1 MLALRSGRDSYA
13 TTAAYTVRA
22 SISKTGMPIITTS
35 NHYSYTLNTAMRV
48 WMRVAD
54 DAFAKSE
61 FRSSLGL
68 SVLQPQGPLAL
79 LQVCEQLELS
89 LGHLHCNFDV
99 ASYVC
104 ARVRR
109 VHHARW
115 EACSPCYSTNT
126 REQSHSHTWAYVVLA
141 SNVAQSTIV
150 LTRQADLPQNQVT
163 AALALESPVEYRH
176 WLLAYARRLGEDAEA
191 GRLRELFE
199 ELLSP
204 TSLPVRRDEPA
215 AGATSATP
223 ATGPTTAEPSILV
236 RMNCR
241 VRGVSSSRSW
251 N

>member
-79 LQVCEQLELS
+79 LQVREQLELS
-89 LGHLHCNFDV
+89 RGHLHCNCDV

-104 ARVRR
+104 VC
-109 VHHARW
+109 V
-115 EACSPCYSTNT
+115 ECIT
-126 REQSHSHTWAYVVLA
+126 RGGKRAAH
-141 SNVAQSTIV
+141 
-150 LTRQADLPQNQVT
+150 VT
-163 AALALESPVEYRH
+163 APTPENRVTLTP
-176 WLLAYARRLGEDAEA
+176 
-191 GRLRELFE
+191 GR
-199 ELLSP
+199 
-204 TSLPVRRDEPA
+204 TSYWPPM
-215 AGATSATP
+215 SH
-223 ATGPTTAEPSILV
+223 
-236 RMNCR
+236 CR
-241 VRGVSSSRSW
+241 Q
-251 N
+251 